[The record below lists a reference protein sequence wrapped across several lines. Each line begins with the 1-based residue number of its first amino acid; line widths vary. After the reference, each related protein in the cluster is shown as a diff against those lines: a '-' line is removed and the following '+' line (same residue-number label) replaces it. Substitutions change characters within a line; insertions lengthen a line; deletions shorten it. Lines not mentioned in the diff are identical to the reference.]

1 MPNVRKSI
9 IVGFTCEQM
18 YSLVS
23 DIKSYPN
30 FIKTCSSSRLD
41 EIHDDGYTATLNF
54 EYKGIKKSFSTRN
67 TVHPYSE
74 ISMALVSGPFKELN
88 GLWKFVELGEQGCK
102 IEFEL
107 TYVFS
112 SAVVEKISAPLM
124 KHISETM
131 VNSFHEE
138 AKRKYG

>member
-23 DIKSYPN
+23 DVKSYPN

-67 TVHPYSE
+67 TVKPYSE
-74 ISMALVSGPFKELN
+74 ISMALVSGPFKDLN
-88 GLWKFVELGEQGCK
+88 GLWKFIELGEQGCK

-112 SAVVEKISAPLM
+112 SVVVEKISAPLM